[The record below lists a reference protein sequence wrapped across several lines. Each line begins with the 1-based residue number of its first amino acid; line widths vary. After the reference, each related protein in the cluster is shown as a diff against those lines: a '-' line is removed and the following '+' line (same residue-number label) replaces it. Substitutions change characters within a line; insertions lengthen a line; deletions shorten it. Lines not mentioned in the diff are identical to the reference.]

1 MFSLEPFEGFFVFS
15 HVNETVLKVVI
26 IILILV
32 MFVALY
38 TTGIA
43 FVLHNQA
50 PYILLLH
57 KLAALVIIGL
67 LVVHAWLRRCTIRKL
82 YQECIAI
89 ISNKHIRNEDN
100 IDFLMRATKHQS
112 FKELC
117 ILFHYDTAFLQ
128 QKLLENHVKVENSE
142 DTLKTIAKSNDK
154 DMYQILLLMLKLHV
168 EHNSPTCDAISS
180 CDRD

>member
-1 MFSLEPFEGFFVFS
+1 MFSYL
-15 HVNETVLKVVI
+15 NETVLKVVI
-26 IILILV
+26 ILLILV

-43 FVLHNQA
+43 FALHHQA

-67 LVVHAWLRRCTIRKL
+67 LGVHAWLRRCTIRKL

-89 ISNKHIRNEDN
+89 VLNKHIRNEDN

-112 FKELC
+112 FQKLC
-117 ILFHYDTAFLQ
+117 ILFHDDTAF
-128 QKLLENHVKVENSE
+128 SS
-142 DTLKTIAKSNDK
+142 TKTFRKSC
-154 DMYQILLLMLKLHV
+154 QG
-168 EHNSPTCDAISS
+168 
-180 CDRD
+180 